1 VWRDRNVFLHRTDD
15 LSLNT
20 ASAARA
26 TIPQFDALVDLLRG
40 RKVVVLT
47 GAGCSTESGIPDYG
61 GLASK
66 RRSRTIQYQA
76 FMSDA
81 AVRKQYW
88 ARSMVGWPHVSGAQP
103 NEAHVALARLERAG
117 AVTGIIT
124 QNVDGLHHRADSQT
138 VVELHG
144 SLGRLRCMGC
154 NRSEA
159 RTGFQERLLAHNSEF
174 TGWNATTAP
183 DGDAEV
189 TDEQLQSFRVPACQA
204 CGGVLKP
211 DVVLF
216 GETVPKRRVDDAWAL
231 YKEGEAL
238 LVVGSSLAVFS
249 GYRFALRAAKDGRP
263 VAIVNVGP
271 TRADQQATVK
281 VEESAAVVL
290 VSLRSRDDLS

>member
-1 VWRDRNVFLHRTDD
+1 M
-15 LSLNT
+15 
-20 ASAARA
+20 
-26 TIPQFDALVDLLRG
+26 DALVDLLRA

-61 GLASK
+61 GLASR

-81 AVRKQYW
+81 AVRKRYW
-88 ARSMVGWPHVSGAQP
+88 ARSTVGWPHVSGAQP
-103 NEAHVALARLERAG
+103 NGAHLALAQLERTG
-117 AVTGIIT
+117 VVTGIIT
-124 QNVDGLHHRADSQT
+124 QNVDGLHHRAGSRN

-144 SLGRLRCMGC
+144 SLGRLRCMDC
-154 NRSEA
+154 RRIESRA
-159 RTGFQERLLAHNSEF
+159 GFQERLLAHNPGF
-174 TGWNATTAP
+174 AGWNATTAP

-189 TDEQLQSFRVPACQA
+189 TDEQLRSFRVPACQA

-216 GETVPKRRVDDAWAL
+216 GENVPKERVDDAWTL
-231 YKEGEAL
+231 YDEGEAL

-249 GYRFALRAAKDGRP
+249 GYRFALRAAKDGCP

-271 TRADQQATVK
+271 TRGDRHAAVK
-281 VEESAAVVL
+281 VAERAAVVL
-290 VSLRSRDDLS
+290 PALSREMAASW